1 MPKAPCRARF
11 RTAVGLRA
19 SRRWRFRYV
28 LDGERWEND
37 WAADDYLPNSHGAD
51 DSVVDPPISRPSRWP
66 RSPPADEAGNAGG
79 VTARPPDE
87 GASTGLPAGARKT
100 AAAGAGTC
108 KRAATAT
115 AEKGYRRGRP
125 RRR

>member
-1 MPKAPCRARF
+1 MTTFPTATARTIRWSTHRYLGPALPLAPA
-11 RTAVGLRA
+11 
-19 SRRWRFRYV
+19 
-28 LDGERWEND
+28 
-37 WAADDYLPNSHGAD
+37 
-51 DSVVDPPISRPSRWP
+51 
-66 RSPPADEAGNAGG
+66 PPADEAGNAGG

-87 GASTGLPAGARKT
+87 VASTGLPAGARKT